1 MTTSLKKQSNPSD
14 FFLLGTL
21 SIFSGSPCPMRC
33 EDSSHLTEE
42 PPDSSSAHLNIRT
55 GRILQPQESRT
66 PSHWKQ
72 TQETSFLEDT
82 CHHYHPDRWGGSSK
96 PRHLNGIIQVIYSL
110 TSNMGMGNCWTAV
123 GKDLVIRN
131 RTLFEKAEGIEWCIE
146 SLGKSQG
153 QKHEGK
159 YGLF

>member
-82 CHHYHPDRWGGSSK
+82 CHHCHPDRWPLWQLQPKTLKWHHSSN
-96 PRHLNGIIQVIYSL
+96 LQSDI
-110 TSNMGMGNCWTAV
+110 
-123 GKDLVIRN
+123 
-131 RTLFEKAEGIEWCIE
+131 
-146 SLGKSQG
+146 
-153 QKHEGK
+153 K
-159 YGLF
+159 YGNGKLLNCCRKGFSH